1 MDQLWDSDFVLP
13 WVDGGHTWINYEI
26 YSVLN
31 FLLENWRKKTSRWSV
46 FSFSSSL
53 LNQLI
58 DIPWCVFSLYI
69 YPSRHFDAV
78 LFSLSL
84 VRAGTAYE
92 SIPYASE
99 KKKKKILYASRIS
112 LALAKSDREDTSYKG
127 FGTMD
132 PSVVAAVP
140 EGLRKVVEEN
150 TAKTSLGDAEHTSSK
165 QPTIK
170 PSTTQTQ
177 NVHERR
183 QKDKGRKPRR
193 RALGAILFRSLKNP
207 CNHL

>member
-1 MDQLWDSDFVLP
+1 MFFLSTSILRGTSTPSCSPCP
-13 WVDGGHTWINYEI
+13 WFEPAPRTN
-26 YSVLN
+26 
-31 FLLENWRKKTSRWSV
+31 R
-46 FSFSSSL
+46 SL
-53 LNQLI
+53 TLA
-58 DIPWCVFSLYI
+58 
-69 YPSRHFDAV
+69 R
-78 LFSLSL
+78 
-84 VRAGTAYE
+84 
-92 SIPYASE
+92 

>member
-13 WVDGGHTWINYEI
+13 WVDGGPTWINYEI

-84 VRAGTAYE
+84 VRAGPAYE

-99 KKKKKILYASRIS
+99 KKKKNPLRVPDFTSVSEIRSRRHFVQGVWDYGPIS
-112 LALAKSDREDTSYKG
+112 CRSCSR
-127 FGTMD
+127 
-132 PSVVAAVP
+132 
-140 EGLRKVVEEN
+140 R
-150 TAKTSLGDAEHTSSK
+150 
-165 QPTIK
+165 
-170 PSTTQTQ
+170 TTQ
-177 NVHERR
+177 
-183 QKDKGRKPRR
+183 G
-193 RALGAILFRSLKNP
+193 S
-207 CNHL
+207 